1 MSLDATIR
9 AAVVQAAAAVG
20 GVLVPVRHAAKTGT
34 DGDGK
39 PTYATATEHQAFVM
53 TAQSKVRRLIGAEV
67 VEGPTVLFLENLI
80 VNVEDQLTLPDGTV
94 APVKA
99 VEGVADPTGG
109 VYYAQAECGRPE
121 RGMLS

>member
-9 AAVVQAAAAVG
+9 AAVVDLAAASSNGSALQTG
-20 GVLVPVRHAAKTGT
+20 GLVDIGT
-34 DGDGK
+34 LNMS
-39 PTYATATEHQAFVM
+39 AAFVM